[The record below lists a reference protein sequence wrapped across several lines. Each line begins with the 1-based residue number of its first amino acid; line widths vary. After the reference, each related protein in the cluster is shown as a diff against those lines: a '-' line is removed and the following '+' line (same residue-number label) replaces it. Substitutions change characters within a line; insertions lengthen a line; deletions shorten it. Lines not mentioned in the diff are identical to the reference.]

1 MKRGKDLSLSTKE
14 EIISMNR
21 LGKLSPKRIA
31 EKLDISINTVK
42 TIIRKANKADRD
54 GATLV
59 FRGRPLTNSANTQ
72 KLIKHLQME
81 NRLLRDFLQLV
92 GRK

>member
-1 MKRGKDLSLSTKE
+1 MKRGKDLPLSAKE
-14 EIISMNR
+14 GIISMNR
-21 LGKLSPKRIA
+21 LEKLSPKRIA

-42 TIIRKANKADRD
+42 TIIRKANKTDRE
-54 GATLV
+54 GATPI
-59 FRGRPLTNSANTQ
+59 FRGRPLTDSDNTE
-72 KLIKHLQME
+72 KLIERLQME